1 MLVDVDNGTL
11 FLMLPRVPV
20 DINEAHRE
28 KLASNAVIPEIGA
41 ECSECFGYNPL
52 AGMQTGMLVFTSNST
67 FVRLSKLF
75 NIFDSL
81 CMKTEINTIA
91 RLYTCL
97 KQLTGTQDFKTN
109 DSGKNVR
116 MKKTMEDMR
125 PVHRRR

>member
-52 AGMQTGMLVFTSNST
+52 AGMQTGMLVFKSNST

-75 NIFDSL
+75 
-81 CMKTEINTIA
+81 A

-109 DSGKNVR
+109 DSWKNMR